1 MLKLIQTPTQK
12 LTSTYYVWSP
22 EVSKILLW
30 ESEGKFLQAQ
40 IKALQDPL
48 SRGTKDTEKYKTV
61 RSKANLGIEALMK
74 EGGQVSPGSLIA
86 NAMSLEM
93 ALHAWRR

>member
-1 MLKLIQTPTQK
+1 MSEVLKSVK
-12 LTSTYYVWSP
+12 SYC
-22 EVSKILLW
+22 
-30 ESEGKFLQAQ
+30 GKV
-40 IKALQDPL
+40 
-48 SRGTKDTEKYKTV
+48 RGNFCKHRLKPPRHFEQRNQGHRKYKTV

-74 EGGQVSPGSLIA
+74 EGVQVLAEGLIA